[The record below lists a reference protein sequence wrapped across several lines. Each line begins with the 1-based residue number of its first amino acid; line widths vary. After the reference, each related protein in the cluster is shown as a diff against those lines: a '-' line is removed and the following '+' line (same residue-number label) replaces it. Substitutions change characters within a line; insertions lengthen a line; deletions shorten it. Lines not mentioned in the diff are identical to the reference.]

1 MKITA
6 LIPAYNVEKYIKR
19 SIDSALNQTFKPF
32 EILVI
37 DDGSTDNTRNI
48 VESYGDKVTYIYKK
62 NGGSSSARNLG
73 IELAKGEWIAFLD
86 SDDQWEKIHLE
97 NFVKVIK
104 QKPDLMWYGAPVRHI
119 EEKTGKTLFEYDE
132 KTNNDLLDGLYFKN
146 YLSALPPAG
155 FFSTPTMV
163 IKKEVFKNVG
173 LFNTDLKIGE
183 DIELWF
189 RIGLLYPEIGYC
201 TTIGVNVYKRNNS
214 LSHAKKWNPSL
225 ALNRFADCELLAK
238 NLGNEFAKRAE
249 PRIIYWVT
257 KLIKSALKHRDFKT
271 LNQIKKKY
279 LTRLPLKYKMVVLL
293 SSLLVFYKMKKVNN
307 E

>member
-6 LIPAYNVEKYIKR
+6 LIPAYNVEEYIRR

-32 EILVI
+32 EIIVI
-37 DDGSTDNTRNI
+37 DDGSTDGTRNI
-48 VESYGDKVTYIYKK
+48 VESYGDKVTYVYKK

-119 EEKTGKTLFEYDE
+119 EEKTGKTLFEYNE
-132 KTNNDLLDGLYFKN
+132 KQNRKLVKDLYFKD

-155 FFSTPTMV
+155 FFSSPTM
-163 IKKEVFKNVG
+163 IIHKKVFNKVG
-173 LFNTDLKIGE
+173 YFNTDLKTAE
-183 DIELWF
+183 DIDMWF
-189 RIGLLYPEIGYC
+189 RIGLHLPEIGYS
-201 TTIGVNVYKRNNS
+201 TIIGANVYKRANS
-214 LSHAKKWNPSL
+214 LSHTKKWNPSQSL
-225 ALNRFADCELLAK
+225 KRFDDCELLAK
-238 NLGNEFAKRAE
+238 KLGNEFAKRAE
-249 PRIIYWVT
+249 PRIIYWIT

-293 SSLLVFYKMKKVNN
+293 SSLFVINNKK
-307 E
+307 